1 VDIYI
6 DSAIGRE
13 AGEISS
19 VEIKRQLAKAN
30 GQPITVRIHS
40 EGGSVFEGFAIHD
53 AFKSYAGKK
62 KCIIESC
69 ALSMASAVAMAFDD
83 IEITPNGW
91 LMVHNPSFE
100 SNEDS
105 EHPLLEK
112 LRTRLVDLYAS
123 GTRLAKRTVESMMA
137 NETFLDSAEAL
148 RLGFVSRIQSGTSPR
163 AAAQYQSMLHR
174 SPKFRACIVARL
186 GSTTTPT
193 TWKDAVRS
201 QMAKGLNANAAML
214 KVDKENPQLRKQFLR
229 EANKR

>member
-1 VDIYI
+1 MDILI
-6 DSAIGRE
+6 NSAIGQE
-13 AGEISS
+13 LGEISAA
-19 VEIKRQLAKAN
+19 EIKRQLSRAA
-30 GQPITVRIHS
+30 GQPIVVRIHS
-40 EGGSVFEGFAIHD
+40 EGGSVFEGLAIHD

-123 GTRLAKRTVESMMA
+123 GTRLAKRTVEAMMQS
-137 NETFLDSAEAL
+137 ETFLDSAEAL

-163 AAAQYQSMLHR
+163 AVAQDQSMLHR

-186 GSTTTPT
+186 GTATTPT

-201 QMAKGLNANAAML
+201 QMAKGLSASKAML
-214 KVDKENPQLRKQFLR
+214 VVDKEHPQLRQQFIR

>member
-1 VDIYI
+1 MDIFL
-6 DSAIGRE
+6 DRPIGQE
-13 AGEISS
+13 LGEISS
-19 VEIKRQLAKAN
+19 AEIKRQLAKAN

-40 EGGSVFEGFAIHD
+40 EGGSVFEGFAIYD

-83 IEITPNGW
+83 VEITPNGY
-91 LMVHNPSFE
+91 MMIHDPHF
-100 SNEDS
+100 DDGS

-123 GTRLAKRTVESMMA
+123 GTRLAKRTVEAMMQS
-137 NETFLDSAEAL
+137 ETFLDAREAL
-148 RLGFVSRIQSGTSPR
+148 QNGFVSRIQSGTSPR
-163 AAAQYQSMLHR
+163 AVAQYQSMLHR

-201 QMAKGLNANAAML
+201 QLANGLDFCKAAMII
-214 KVDKENPQLRKQFLR
+214 EREHPGLRQQYVAEYNR
-229 EANKR
+229 R

>member
-1 VDIYI
+1 MDIYI
-6 DSAIGRE
+6 NSQIGTE
-13 AGEISS
+13 PNEISS
-19 VEIKRQLAKAN
+19 AEIKRQLAQAN

-40 EGGSVFEGFAIHD
+40 EGGSVLEGLAIFD
-53 AFKSYAGKK
+53 AFKSYAGPK

-83 IEITPNGW
+83 VEITPNGY
-91 LMVHNPSFE
+91 MMIHDPHF
-100 SNEDS
+100 DDGS

-123 GTRLAKRTVESMMA
+123 GTRLAKRTVEAMMQS
-137 NETFLDSAEAL
+137 ETFLDAREAL
-148 RLGFVSRIQSGTSPR
+148 QNGFVSRIQSGTSPR
-163 AAAQYQSMLHR
+163 AVAQYQSMLHR
-174 SPKFRACIVARL
+174 SPKFRACVVARL
-186 GSTTTPT
+186 GTATTPT

-201 QMAKGLNANAAML
+201 QIAKGLNANAAML